1 VDNQDP
7 RRLDKPLPGRPC
19 VPQHEVGGPPE
30 YGEEAKVFAR
40 EIQSNL
46 GLEAMD
52 EPFPEEV
59 GRLKKPEEEEAELRR
74 ALPEWQQNFTSDD
87 YVEYTWHAPSV
98 RLFTARPKLRPPRP
112 GYEYPAWTYNALG
125 GRPEVIDPGM
135 FVAGKTI
142 AGTLLDLITQPEE
155 LEKAKDEF
163 DERTGGGVGGSKW
176 LGPLLPPD
184 FLPPV
189 DLRWPEYVST
199 ERGEEWWIPTPR
211 SDAGTGQRI

>member
-1 VDNQDP
+1 
-7 RRLDKPLPGRPC
+7 
-19 VPQHEVGGPPE
+19 
-30 YGEEAKVFAR
+30 
-40 EIQSNL
+40 
-46 GLEAMD
+46 M
-52 EPFPEEV
+52 
-59 GRLKKPEEEEAELRR
+59 
-74 ALPEWQQNFTSDD
+74 
-87 YVEYTWHAPSV
+87 
-98 RLFTARPKLRPPRP
+98 RLFTARPKLRSPEP

-155 LEKAKDEF
+155 LEKAKEEF

-199 ERGEEWWIPTPR
+199 ERARSGGSRRLARTP
-211 SDAGTGQRI
+211 GQDRGFKQALARQRRKKGALAP